1 MSKQKYKY
9 NPATL
14 SYEKVEIGP
23 WKRVLRILLWIA
35 PSVVLGLVLAIVIT
49 RRIDSPL
56 EKELKAELQ
65 ENQRELN
72 RLQNDMKLANEVL
85 DVLQSRDEDLYR
97 AALYAD
103 KFPEELRMMGV
114 GGSDRYAYLSKLSN
128 AELLISTSE
137 QMDKLERRL
146 NAQSMSFRELLI
158 LAKDKE
164 KLLAS
169 IPAIQPVRNKDLKKP
184 ISGFGFR
191 IDPIYKTRQK
201 HTGMDFTADKGSD
214 VYVTGD
220 GVVEEIERKKWGYG
234 NCIIVNH
241 GYGYKT
247 RYAHLSAVKVKVGQK
262 LKRGELIGLVGS
274 TGKSTGP
281 HLHYEVVVNGKKVNS
296 QTLKLPSGKILK
308 GEERK
313 IFETKKIRLDVLRSE
328 KILGIN

>member
-9 NPATL
+9 NPKTL
-14 SYEKVEIGP
+14 SYDKVEVGA
-23 WKRVLRILLWIA
+23 WKKVLRILLWIA

-49 RRIDSPL
+49 RRIDSPR
-56 EKELKAELQ
+56 EKELKSELV
-65 ENQRELN
+65 ENQRELE
-72 RLQNDMKLANEVL
+72 RLQTDMRLVNEVL

-128 AELLISTSE
+128 AELLKTTSV

-146 NAQSMSFRELLI
+146 NAQSISFRELLK

-164 KLLAS
+164 KLLSS
-169 IPAIQPVRNKDLKKP
+169 IPAIQPVRNKDLKKR

-201 HTGMDFTADKGSD
+201 HTGMDFTADKGAD

-220 GVVEEIERKKWGYG
+220 GVVEEIEQKKWGYG
-234 NCIIVNH
+234 NSIIVNH

-247 RYAHLSAVKVKVGQK
+247 RYAHLSAIKVRKGQK

-281 HLHYEVVVNGKKVNS
+281 HLHYEVEVNGVKVNPIGYYHS
-296 QTLKLPSGKILK
+296 DLSPEQ
-308 GEERK
+308 
-313 IFETKKIRLDVLRSE
+313 FEQLLEMSE
-328 KILGIN
+328 NSHQSMD

>member
-9 NPATL
+9 NPSTL
-14 SYEKVEIGP
+14 SYDKVEISA

-169 IPAIQPVRNKDLKKP
+169 IPAIQPVRNKDLKKR

-247 RYAHLSAVKVKVGQK
+247 RYAHLSAIKVKVGQK

-281 HLHYEVVVNGKKVNS
+281 HLHYEVEVKGEKVNPIGYYHS
-296 QTLKLPSGKILK
+296 DLSPEQ
-308 GEERK
+308 
-313 IFETKKIRLDVLRSE
+313 FEQLLEMSE
-328 KILGIN
+328 NSHQSMD

>member
-14 SYEKVEIGP
+14 SYDKVEIGP
-23 WKRVLRILLWIA
+23 WKRVLRVLLWIA

-49 RRIDSPL
+49 RRIDSPR
-56 EKELKAELQ
+56 EKELKSELI

-72 RLQNDMKLANEVL
+72 RLQNDMKLVNEVL

-103 KFPEELRMMGV
+103 KFPEELRLMGV

-146 NAQSMSFRELLI
+146 NAQSMSFRELLK

-169 IPAIQPVRNKDLKKP
+169 IPAIQPVRNIDLKRK

-191 IDPIYKTRQK
+191 IDPIYKTVQK

-234 NCIIVNH
+234 NCIIVHH

-247 RYAHLSAVKVKVGQK
+247 RYAHLSSVKVKVGQK

-281 HLHYEVVVNGKKVNS
+281 HLHYEVEVNGEKVNPIGYYHS
-296 QTLKLPSGKILK
+296 DLSPEQ
-308 GEERK
+308 
-313 IFETKKIRLDVLRSE
+313 FEQLLEMSE
-328 KILGIN
+328 NSHQSMD

>member
-1 MSKQKYKY
+1 VSKQKYKY

-14 SYEKVEIGP
+14 SYEKVEVGF
-23 WKRVLRILLWIA
+23 WKRVLRVLLWMA
-35 PSVVLGLVLAIVIT
+35 PSIVLGLFLAIVIT
-49 RRIDSPL
+49 RRIDSPK
-56 EKELKAELQ
+56 EKALKSELL

-72 RLQNDMKLANEVL
+72 RLQQDMKLVNEVL
-85 DVLQSRDEDLYR
+85 DVLQGRDEDLYR

-103 KFPEELRMMGV
+103 KFPDELRLMGV

-146 NAQSMSFRELLI
+146 NAQSMSFRELLK
-158 LAKDKE
+158 LAKNKE

-169 IPAIQPVRNKDLKKP
+169 IPAIQPVRNKDLKKR

-220 GVVEEIERKKWGYG
+220 GVVSEIERKKWGYG

-247 RYAHLSAVKVKVGQK
+247 RYAHLSVIKVRVGQK

-281 HLHYEVVVNGKKVNS
+281 HLHYEVEVNGQKVNPIGYYHS
-296 QTLKLPSGKILK
+296 DLSPEQ
-308 GEERK
+308 
-313 IFETKKIRLDVLRSE
+313 FEQLLEMSE
-328 KILGIN
+328 NSHQSMD